1 VSSPTSVSKYAG
13 VVATAVWTLG
23 WGLGACQAVQH
34 VESALNPAALLN
46 LFLTFACS
54 ALGCIMTFRIVR
66 GLGLPEPR
74 REEKPEPAESGLKR
88 LGGWLALFVW
98 CAAAVV
104 WNLAIFGTLVRA
116 VADGH
121 TIVVLLMIPFSVIG
135 WFLLN
140 LLFVSIGVILDG
152 FFVRDETVKRWP

>member
-1 VSSPTSVSKYAG
+1 MPVSKYTG

-23 WGLGACQAVQH
+23 WVLGAYHAIRY
-34 VESALNPAALLN
+34 VESVRNTASLVN
-46 LFLTFACS
+46 LFITFACS
-54 ALGCIMTFRIVR
+54 ALGCIMTFRIIR

-74 REEKPEPAESGLKR
+74 REEKPEPAQSSLSR
-88 LGGWLALFVW
+88 LAGWLGLFVW

-104 WNLAIFGTLVRA
+104 WNFAVFGSLVRA
-116 VADGH
+116 AANGQP
-121 TIVVLLMIPFSVIG
+121 IVVLLLIPFSVIG